1 MMRRLVGRAPK
12 WAIGA
17 AGAALAVMAF
27 AVVKNVG
34 YPLLWN
40 DEGETAMFA
49 ERVLTYGYPKVSDG
63 KNIIYCLELKDKMAG
78 RRTPGGAYLGSGWGH
93 FYWGA
98 IGALAAR
105 AADGVANLTPDANG
119 PEGVRRAN
127 VYLKTALLRLPF
139 ALAGL
144 AAIVLAAIAVA
155 PLLAARDDDPSAIPA
170 GPQQGD
176 LATRTQRG
184 SPTRIWLFA
193 AALFLWQ
200 ALSVP
205 WALHMREM
213 RYYSLICLLMSWLL
227 YLAVRRH
234 MGRMKATRYGV
245 LATAALVLVL
255 MTFPVAVVA
264 AAAGLGLGEIVRFVR
279 KKDLKDAVAGIVPLA
294 AAGVATGLYAI
305 VFRSIPIAAGF
316 AEMFPRT
323 PEKTRAT
330 VIRIFAIFRDYESLG
345 VIAAAFGLGIVVA
358 VVSWMMSRKN
368 GRSLM
373 SRADRG
379 LVGLSVLIAAY
390 MIMHVAVLLRPAF
403 PGVMNRYFIWL
414 HPAASL
420 VLWLNLFALGGTL
433 RALRSK
439 RARAAARAGLAA
451 GFVLLAALTA
461 GVRGPVLKKRVY
473 ELFHRYAGP
482 MDYAVDFI
490 QRQYPDPSR
499 IVVATN
505 YEEYVLQYYLGSR
518 VIIGYVGNNLE
529 EDMKLEPDVIVARKR
544 GAYTNARIQELVGR
558 AAHNRKTFPIID
570 TETNSIPEIK
580 IGRLSHRFRTPR
592 TRNEKRAL
600 EILFK

>member
-1 MMRRLVGRAPK
+1 MTKGAGAPK

-17 AGAALAVMAF
+17 AAAALAVMAF
-27 AVVKNVG
+27 AVVKNIG

-49 ERVLTYGYPKVSDG
+49 ERVLSYGYPKVSDG
-63 KNIIYCLELKDKMAG
+63 KNVIYCLELKDKMAG

-105 AADGVANLTPDANG
+105 AADGVAKLAPAPNEPGRARG
-119 PEGVRRAN
+119 AN

-144 AAIVLAAIAVA
+144 AAIVLAVIAVA
-155 PLLAARDDDPSAIPA
+155 PLLTPEDGDPGSIPA
-170 GPQQGD
+170 GPS
-176 LATRTQRG
+176 RG
-184 SPTRIWLFA
+184 TPAPQIRRRWPTRVWLFA

-234 MGRMKATRYGV
+234 TGRMKATRYGF
-245 LATAALVLVL
+245 LTTAALVLVL

-264 AAAGLGLGEIVRFVR
+264 AAAALGLSEIARFVR
-279 KKDLKDAVAGIVPLA
+279 KKDFGDALAGIVPLA
-294 AAGVATGLYAI
+294 AAGVATGIYAI

-330 VIRIFAIFRDYESLG
+330 AVRIFAIFRDYESLG
-345 VIAAAFGLGIVVA
+345 VVAAAFGLGILVA
-358 VVSWMMSRKN
+358 VVSWMRARKN
-368 GRSLM
+368 GRPLL

-379 LVGLSVLIAAY
+379 LVGLSALIAAY

-414 HPAASL
+414 HPAAAL

-433 RALRSK
+433 RTLRSK
-439 RARAAARAGLAA
+439 RARGAAMAGLAA
-451 GFVLLAALTA
+451 GVVLLAVLTA

-473 ELFHRYAGP
+473 ELFHRHAGP

-490 QRQYPDPSR
+490 QRHYPDPSR
-499 IVVATN
+499 LVVATN

-529 EDMKLEPDVIVARKR
+529 EDVKLEPDVIVARKR

-558 AAHNRKTFPIID
+558 AAYNRMTFPIID